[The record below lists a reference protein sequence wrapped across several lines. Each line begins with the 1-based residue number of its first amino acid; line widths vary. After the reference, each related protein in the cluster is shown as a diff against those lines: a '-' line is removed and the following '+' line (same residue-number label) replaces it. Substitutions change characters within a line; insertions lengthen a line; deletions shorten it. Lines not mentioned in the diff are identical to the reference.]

1 MATEPAYIIRNNLLR
16 YEGLLKNPETTAVT
30 RKTLGTLITEA
41 RVNLHRA
48 EIEEVGR

>member
-16 YEGLLKNPETTAVT
+16 YEGLLKSPDTPAAK

-41 RVNLHRA
+41 RANLHRA
-48 EIEEVGR
+48 EIEEVER